1 MSGNPGRNGLLHHIE
16 TLQARTN
23 LLLRRLRDEE
33 GLSTAELLGNVALAI
48 GVLIIL
54 WGVISGR
61 GQDLLNDMFDRAS
74 AGP

>member
-1 MSGNPGRNGLLHHIE
+1 MLQSIE
-16 TLQARTN
+16 IVQARAN
-23 LLLRRLRDEE
+23 LLLRGLRDDQ